1 MLRHFSCVQLS
12 ATPWTVALP
21 GSSANGISQERIL
34 KWDTRPCYSRSE
46 ERNLCTERCSSS
58 PTPGARVSA
67 LEGSPVPSYLRLDGV
82 QPSHLHLQQPVLP
95 VEAGHTEIVNASGD
109 VAEGLAI
116 LEEAVT
122 AVVDLECSLGGVLQS
137 KDWTT

>member
-1 MLRHFSCVQLS
+1 MSDSLRYYGLWPARLLCLWDFPGKTTRVGHQTIIPVLS
-12 ATPWTVALP
+12 NET
-21 GSSANGISQERIL
+21 SAQRDPAAG
-34 KWDTRPCYSRSE
+34 
-46 ERNLCTERCSSS
+46 
-58 PTPGARVSA
+58 VSA

-95 VEAGHTEIVNASGD
+95 VEAGHAEIVNASRD

-122 AVVDLECSLGGVLQS
+122 VVVDLECSLGGILQS
-137 KDWTT
+137 KDWTP

>member
-1 MLRHFSCVQLS
+1 MDCG
-12 ATPWTVALP
+12 LP
-21 GSSANGISQERIL
+21 GSSVYGISQARLLE
-34 KWDTRPCYSRSE
+34 WDTTIIPVLSNETSAQRDSAA
-46 ERNLCTERCSSS
+46 
-58 PTPGARVSA
+58 GVSA

-95 VEAGHTEIVNASGD
+95 VEAGHAEIVNASRD

-122 AVVDLECSLGGVLQS
+122 VVVDLECSLGGILQS
-137 KDWTT
+137 KDWTP

>member
-1 MLRHFSCVQLS
+1 MHAKSFQLCP
-12 ATPWTVALP
+12 TLCDTMDCGLP
-21 GSSANGISQERIL
+21 GSSVYGISQARLLE
-34 KWDTRPCYSRSE
+34 WDTTIIPVLSNETSAQRDPAA
-46 ERNLCTERCSSS
+46 
-58 PTPGARVSA
+58 GVSA

-95 VEAGHTEIVNASGD
+95 VEAGHAEIVNASRD

-122 AVVDLECSLGGVLQS
+122 VVVDLECSLGGILQS
-137 KDWTT
+137 KYWTP